1 MAHLSFR
8 YPNAAVRAV
17 PIHEKSSVAWLT
29 ERGNTIGA
37 SEIGM
42 AIGVSKYGGLLD
54 LISNKRAQRGGA
66 ATHSD
71 SPAMA
76 DGRDAESAILAMAFR
91 RLAFLELEM
100 HAGEAVRDAVI
111 SATPDAVLVDRS
123 GLVVATVEAKL
134 DRSRTDWSAVEDGNF
149 SGLEPRD
156 LRLAYWWQ
164 VQHQLK
170 VTGCAFGYLA
180 VWSVYDLTVI
190 RIEADAEAS
199 AIIDQAAYSADA
211 WISHPDGA
219 LPEPTIADTLS
230 AVACSIRPATDEALT
245 VDGAVAT
252 ALEEYAAAAAAIKA
266 LEEQQDAAKRI
277 VLAAHASSAK
287 LQTASGFKSSF
298 VAPSVR
304 TGLDSKR
311 LTEELPDIAAKYSKT
326 TEVSGSC
333 RITAPRAK
341 K

>member
-8 YPNAAVRAV
+8 YPNSAVRAV
-17 PIHEKSSVAWLT
+17 PTHDKSSVAWLT

-54 LISNKRAQRGGA
+54 LIANKRAQRSGA

-91 RLAFLELEM
+91 RLSVLDLEM
-100 HAGEAVRDAVI
+100 HAGEAVRDMVL
-111 SATPDAVLVDRS
+111 SATPDAVLVDRT

-134 DRSRTDWSAVEDGNF
+134 DRSRTDWSAVEDGDF
-149 SGLEPRD
+149 SRLTAPD

-170 VTGCAFGYLA
+170 VTGCSFGYLA

-190 RIEADAEAS
+190 RIEADAEA
-199 AIIDQAAYSADA
+199 AAVIEQAAYSADA
-211 WISHPDGA
+211 WIGHPDGA
-219 LPEPTIADTLS
+219 FPEPSIADTLS
-230 AVACSIRPATDEALT
+230 AVASSIRPATDEALT
-245 VDGAVAT
+245 VDGDIAADI
-252 ALEEYAAAAAAIKA
+252 EQYAAAAAAIKT
-266 LEEQQDAAKRI
+266 LEEQQDAAKRRI
-277 VLAAHASSAK
+277 LAAHASSAK

-298 VAPSVR
+298 VAASVR
-304 TGLDSKR
+304 SGLDTKR
-311 LTEELPDIAAKYSKT
+311 LTEELPDIAAKYAKT
-326 TEVSGSC
+326 TEVSASC